1 MARRDYEGDPLDGT
15 AQYITE
21 RPALEDEADEV
32 AYATDPEPEGEETA
46 ENVPLAGDGSS
57 GCQFPGC
64 AAATDRTY
72 CSDCRAAMRGGGE

>member
-21 RPALEDEADEV
+21 RPELDEEADEV
-32 AYATDPEPEGEETA
+32 EYATDPEPEGKSTA
-46 ENVPLAGDGSS
+46 ENVPMPGDDA

-64 AAATDRTY
+64 TKPTDRTY
-72 CSDCRAAMRGGGE
+72 CTDCRAATQGGAE